1 MNTPDKNNDFNREVS
16 LLIACA
22 NQTDHGKCDNCEHAI
37 KRRVKSKRVETF
49 IGCNVFHIPMES
61 CTECKYFEEVTPC
74 SEENKE

>member
-1 MNTPDKNNDFNREVS
+1 MM
-16 LLIACA
+16 
-22 NQTDHGKCDNCEHAI
+22 CDNCEHAI

-49 IGCNVFHIPMES
+49 IGCNVFHLPMES